1 MHFFTITI
9 FFYSI
14 SSTVPFLINSVNVL
28 CLNFYGLDDNVFGA
42 TIYVSDYF
50 IRGRKRNFLL
60 YVKEYLTGV
69 WHHQLPAA
77 RDVTI

>member
-1 MHFFTITI
+1 MHFFTIAI
-9 FFYSI
+9 IFYSI

-42 TIYVSDYF
+42 TIYKSDCF
-50 IRGRKRNFLL
+50 IRRKRNFLL
-60 YVKEYLTGV
+60 CVKEYLTGV
-69 WHHQLPAA
+69 WHHQLPLA